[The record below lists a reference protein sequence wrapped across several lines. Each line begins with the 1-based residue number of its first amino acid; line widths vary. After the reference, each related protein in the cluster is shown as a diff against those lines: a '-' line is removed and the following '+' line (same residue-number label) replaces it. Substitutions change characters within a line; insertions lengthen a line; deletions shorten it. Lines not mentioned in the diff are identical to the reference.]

1 MRKREHVSE
10 EEDTGKGGRE
20 NRWVK
25 KRELVSELER
35 TGL

>member
-10 EEDTGKGGRE
+10 EKDTGKGGRE

-25 KRELVSELER
+25 NRELVSE
-35 TGL
+35 

>member
-20 NRWVK
+20 NRWVS
-25 KRELVSELER
+25 KRKQKTVE
-35 TGL
+35 